1 LKQAEY
7 EVWKESHSN
16 AVIAEINSLV
26 KLFYDAAIALAA
38 YSGTRSQLCAD
49 RYNQSSNEIP
59 TELRT
64 LKLLVETGP
73 TREFSAERI
82 DELGETAL
90 ALLRKAKRLADERS
104 ESLSLLGS
112 HGMQGEL
119 EKVMKQLMTELNRLV
134 EAERARQVS
143 WAGEQARARL
153 RLKQCIGFGAA
164 INIFFAVA
172 LAMLFMNRISRRID
186 RLVDNTSRLAKR
198 QELLAFAG
206 GNDEI
211 AHLDRVFHE
220 MANALAEAERVKQE
234 FLSIISHELRSP
246 LSSIQGTLTL
256 LDAGAYGQ
264 LNDQG
269 RMRVT
274 NAEASATRLINLI
287 NELLEIQK
295 MSVGKLKMNFESTS
309 LGPVLQRSIEMARVL
324 AERKSIKLESNGIE
338 GEAYV
343 DGARIE
349 QVLVNLLS
357 NAIKYS
363 PNGTTVSVK
372 VVKEGELVEFRIK
385 DEGPGIS
392 ESLRETIFE
401 RYEQGE
407 GTEKD
412 GTGLG
417 LPICKAIVEEH
428 RGQIGLETELGK
440 GSTFWFRVPK

>member
-1 LKQAEY
+1 M
-7 EVWKESHSN
+7 V
-16 AVIAEINSLV
+16 
-26 KLFYDAAIALAA
+26 
-38 YSGTRSQLCAD
+38 
-49 RYNQSSNEIP
+49 
-59 TELRT
+59 
-64 LKLLVETGP
+64 
-73 TREFSAERI
+73 
-82 DELGETAL
+82 
-90 ALLRKAKRLADERS
+90 DERS
-104 ESLSLLGS
+104 ETLSLVGG
-112 HGMQGEL
+112 HGMQADL
-119 EKVMKQLMTELNRLV
+119 EKGMKELMTELNRLADV
-134 EAERARQVS
+134 ERARHVS
-143 WAGEQARARL
+143 WAGEQERSRL
-153 RLKQCIGFGAA
+153 RIKECIIFGAA
-164 INIFFAVA
+164 MNIF
-172 LAMLFMNRISRRID
+172 LAAGIAILLMSRISRRID
-186 RLVDNTSRLAKR
+186 RLVDNARRLAKR
-198 QELLAFAG
+198 KELRAFGG

-211 AHLDRVFHE
+211 AELDRVFHE